1 MDGGKTTQTDRRRTD
16 DGVALVEFALILP
29 VFAMLLLGL
38 ITGGIALNDKQQI
51 THATREGA
59 RYAATVPAGQPFTS
73 GTWATNVRDVIV
85 ARSDGALT
93 AGDVCVSLVEGNNP
107 TTAVTEGT
115 SGPTYHSTAPSGAA
129 CITGQSYPVVA
140 GDSGRRAQVTATRNV
155 TIELGLFGELTPTV
169 DVEAT
174 ARSEG

>member
-1 MDGGKTTQTDRRRTD
+1 MDGGKTIRTDRRRTD

-59 RYAATVPAGQPFTS
+59 RYAATVPAGQDFTS
-73 GTWATNVRDVIV
+73 GTWASNVRDVIV
-85 ARSDGALT
+85 ARSEGALT
-93 AGDVCVSLVEGNNP
+93 ASDVCVSLVEGNNP

-115 SGPTYHSTAPSGAA
+115 YGPTYHSTAASGAA
-129 CITGQSYPVVA
+129 CITGQTYPVVS
-140 GDSGRRAQVTATRNV
+140 GDSGRRAQVTATRDV
-155 TIELGLFGELTPTV
+155 TIELGLFGTLTPTV
-169 DVEAT
+169 DVKAT